1 MNEENKKNNTEPK
14 TAPVAPAKSAVPVVV
29 AAAGATTV
37 TAPVARATATAVAP
51 GAFDARPPR
60 MKNSR
65 DSRPRRGGNRGADRV
80 KPEFDTKMIDI
91 RRVTRVAAG
100 GRRFTFSVAVVSGDR
115 KGRVGVGLG
124 KAIDT
129 TLAIDKATRDAKKHM
144 FKIALTPTMS
154 IPHYVYAKYSSARV
168 EMMPVKG
175 RGLVAGS
182 AVRNVLILAGV
193 KDVVAKL
200 RSPSK
205 NKLNIARAA
214 VAALEQLSKHGRPGI
229 KEKGTTPPLP
239 GENLSRRVS
248 EEGGEKVYRRE
259 KAAPA
264 STSSK

>member
-1 MNEENKKNNTEPK
+1 MNEENKKNNTEVKETPEAAVK
-14 TAPVAPAKSAVPVVV
+14 AAPVA
-29 AAAGATTV
+29 
-37 TAPVARATATAVAP
+37 APTATAPSVAATSGEKKPQAP

-65 DSRPRRGGNRGADRV
+65 DSRPRRGGPRGADRV

-124 KAIDT
+124 KSIDT
-129 TLAIDKATRDAKKHM
+129 TSAIDKATRDAKKHM
-144 FKIALTPTMS
+144 VKLTLTPSMS
-154 IPHYVYAKYSSARV
+154 IPHSVYAKYSSARV

-182 AVRNVLILAGV
+182 AVRNVLVLAGV

-205 NKLNIARAA
+205 NKLNIARAT
-214 VAALEQLSKHGRPGI
+214 VEALGQLSKLPRPGAKI
-229 KEKGTTPPLP
+229 A
-239 GENLSRRVS
+239 V
-248 EEGGEKVYRRE
+248 V
-259 KAAPA
+259 AAAKPTAAIPA
-264 STSSK
+264 SK

>member
-1 MNEENKKNNTEPK
+1 MKEENKQNNTATK
-14 TAPVAPAKSAVPVVV
+14 TAPTVIGSAAPI
-29 AAAGATTV
+29 AAA
-37 TAPVARATATAVAP
+37 PVSPAVSTEIKKPAP

-60 MKNSR
+60 AKNPR
-65 DSRPRRGGNRGADRV
+65 DSRSRRPSSRSDKERV

-129 TLAIDKATRDAKKHM
+129 TLAIDKATRNAKKHM
-144 FKIALTPTMS
+144 IRLALTPSMS
-154 IPHYVYAKYSSARV
+154 IPHSVYAKYSSARV

-182 AVRNVLILAGV
+182 AVRNVLVLAGV

-205 NKLNIARAA
+205 NKLNIARAT
-214 VAALEQLSKHGRPGI
+214 VQALGQLSIHGRPGA
-229 KEKGTTPPLP
+229 KTAEK
-239 GENLSRRVS
+239 
-248 EEGGEKVYRRE
+248 K
-259 KAAPA
+259 
-264 STSSK
+264 

>member
-1 MNEENKKNNTEPK
+1 MNEENKQNNTEVK
-14 TAPVAPAKSAVPVVV
+14 ETVAAPVVV
-29 AAAGATTV
+29 A
-37 TAPVARATATAVAP
+37 PVASVVVTEGKPSASSPHTDSKPTSKISP

-65 DSRPRRGGNRGADRV
+65 DSRPRRGGARGADRV

-100 GRRFTFSVAVVSGDR
+100 GRRFTFSVAVVSGDK

-124 KAIDT
+124 KSIDT
-129 TLAIDKATRDAKKHM
+129 TSAIDKATRDAKKHM
-144 FKIALTPTMS
+144 FKIALTPSMS
-154 IPHYVYAKYSSARV
+154 IPHSVYAKYSSARV
-168 EMMPVKG
+168 EMMPVRG

-214 VAALEQLSKHGRPGI
+214 VLALQQLSKHGRPGVKI
-229 KEKGTTPPLP
+229 KVVEKPA
-239 GENLSRRVS
+239 EN
-248 EEGGEKVYRRE
+248 K
-259 KAAPA
+259 
-264 STSSK
+264 

>member
-1 MNEENKKNNTEPK
+1 
-14 TAPVAPAKSAVPVVV
+14 
-29 AAAGATTV
+29 
-37 TAPVARATATAVAP
+37 
-51 GAFDARPPR
+51 
-60 MKNSR
+60 
-65 DSRPRRGGNRGADRV
+65 
-80 KPEFDTKMIDI
+80 
-91 RRVTRVAAG
+91 VAAG

-144 FKIALTPTMS
+144 IKVALTPSAS
-154 IPHYVYAKYSSARV
+154 IPHFVSAKYSSARV

-205 NKLNIARAA
+205 NKLNIARCTIL
-214 VAALEQLSKHGRPGI
+214 ALEQLSKHGRPGANI
-229 KEKGTTPPLP
+229 KIVEKTVD
-239 GENLSRRVS
+239 N
-248 EEGGEKVYRRE
+248 K
-259 KAAPA
+259 
-264 STSSK
+264 

>member
-1 MNEENKKNNTEPK
+1 
-14 TAPVAPAKSAVPVVV
+14 
-29 AAAGATTV
+29 
-37 TAPVARATATAVAP
+37 
-51 GAFDARPPR
+51 
-60 MKNSR
+60 
-65 DSRPRRGGNRGADRV
+65 
-80 KPEFDTKMIDI
+80 MIDI

-100 GRRFTFSVAVVSGDR
+100 GRRFTFSVAVVSGDH

-144 FKIALTPTMS
+144 FKIALTPSMS
-154 IPHYVYAKYSSARV
+154 IPHSVYAKYSSARV

-182 AVRNVLILAGV
+182 AVRNVLVLAGV

-214 VAALEQLSKHGRPGI
+214 VQALQQLSTQGRPGA
-229 KEKGTTPPLP
+229 KAAEKI
-239 GENLSRRVS
+239 VA
-248 EEGGEKVYRRE
+248 E
-259 KAAPA
+259 KAVPK
-264 STSSK
+264 TK

>member
-1 MNEENKKNNTEPK
+1 MKEENTKNKIEVEN
-14 TAPVAPAKSAVPVVV
+14 KSKGAAPVVV
-29 AAAGATTV
+29 PTASTVITEDKSSAPSPHAESKTAT
-37 TAPVARATATAVAP
+37 VARATATAVAP

-65 DSRPRRGGNRGADRV
+65 DSRSRRGPGRGDKDRV

-154 IPHYVYAKYSSARV
+154 IPHSVYAKYSSARV

-182 AVRNVLILAGV
+182 AVRNVLVLAGV

-214 VAALEQLSKHGRPGI
+214 VAALQQLSKHGRPGA
-229 KEKGTTPPLP
+229 KVVEKP
-239 GENLSRRVS
+239 VA
-248 EEGGEKVYRRE
+248 EKT
-259 KAAPA
+259 K
-264 STSSK
+264 

>member
-1 MNEENKKNNTEPK
+1 MKEENKQKNTEVK
-14 TAPVAPAKSAVPVVV
+14 ETVAAPVVV
-29 AAAGATTV
+29 ASV
-37 TAPVARATATAVAP
+37 TSIDASKGGMSALSPHTDSKPTSKVSP

-65 DSRPRRGGNRGADRV
+65 DSRPRRGGSRDGKDRI

-144 FKIALTPTMS
+144 FKISLTPSMS
-154 IPHYVYAKYSSARV
+154 IPHSVYAKYSSARV

-214 VAALEQLSKHGRPGI
+214 VQALQQLSKHGRPGVKEHKEI
-229 KEKGTTPPLP
+229 SKEAKKEK
-239 GENLSRRVS
+239 
-248 EEGGEKVYRRE
+248 
-259 KAAPA
+259 
-264 STSSK
+264 

>member
-1 MNEENKKNNTEPK
+1 MKEEKKQNNTEVK
-14 TAPVAPAKSAVPVVV
+14 ETVVAPVIV
-29 AAAGATTV
+29 
-37 TAPVARATATAVAP
+37 APVTSVDVSKGGMSALSPHTDSKPTSKVSP

-65 DSRPRRGGNRGADRV
+65 DSRPRRGGSRDGKDRI

-129 TLAIDKATRDAKKHM
+129 TLAIDKATRDAKKHI
-144 FKIALTPTMS
+144 FKIALTPSMS
-154 IPHYVYAKYSSARV
+154 IPHSVYAKYSSARV

-214 VAALEQLSKHGRPGI
+214 VLALQQLSKHGRPGA
-229 KEKGTTPPLP
+229 KVVEKP
-239 GENLSRRVS
+239 VA
-248 EEGGEKVYRRE
+248 EKT
-259 KAAPA
+259 K
-264 STSSK
+264 

>member
-1 MNEENKKNNTEPK
+1 MNEENKKNNTESTAEAKVQTAAPAVAAPASVSA
-14 TAPVAPAKSAVPVVV
+14 APVAPATPTPGT
-29 AAAGATTV
+29 AAK
-37 TAPVARATATAVAP
+37 PAP

-60 MKNSR
+60 AKNQR
-65 DSRPRRGGNRGADRV
+65 DSRPRRGGSRGGNDRV

-100 GRRFTFSVAVVSGDR
+100 GRRFTFSVAVVSGDK

-124 KAIDT
+124 KSIDT
-129 TLAIDKATRDAKKHM
+129 TSAIDKATRNAKKHM
-144 FKIALTPTMS
+144 IKVNLTPSGS
-154 IPHYVYAKYSSARV
+154 IPHSVYSKYSSARV

-182 AVRNVLILAGV
+182 AIRNVLVLAGV

-214 VAALEQLSKHGRPGI
+214 VDALGQLSRHARPGA
-229 KEKGTTPPLP
+229 KVAP
-239 GENLSRRVS
+239 VAVA
-248 EEGGEKVYRRE
+248 EKVE
-259 KAAPA
+259 KAALISP
-264 STSSK
+264 SSK

>member
-1 MNEENKKNNTEPK
+1 MKEENKQNNTEIKAAAPASVVNAATVA
-14 TAPVAPAKSAVPVVV
+14 TAPIAAPFSGKP
-29 AAAGATTV
+29 
-37 TAPVARATATAVAP
+37 AP

-65 DSRPRRGGNRGADRV
+65 DSRPRRGGNRSDKDRV

-124 KAIDT
+124 KSIDT
-129 TLAIDKATRDAKKHM
+129 TSAIDKATRDAKKHM
-144 FKIALTPTMS
+144 FKIALTPSMS
-154 IPHYVYAKYSSARV
+154 ITHSVYAKYSSARV
-168 EMMPVKG
+168 EMMPVTG

-182 AVRNVLILAGV
+182 AVRNVLVLAGV

-214 VAALEQLSKHGRPGI
+214 VLALQQLSKTGRPGA
-229 KEKGTTPPLP
+229 KPVVDKT
-239 GENLSRRVS
+239 
-248 EEGGEKVYRRE
+248 K
-259 KAAPA
+259 
-264 STSSK
+264 

>member
-1 MNEENKKNNTEPK
+1 
-14 TAPVAPAKSAVPVVV
+14 
-29 AAAGATTV
+29 
-37 TAPVARATATAVAP
+37 
-51 GAFDARPPR
+51 
-60 MKNSR
+60 
-65 DSRPRRGGNRGADRV
+65 
-80 KPEFDTKMIDI
+80 MIDI

-144 FKIALTPTMS
+144 VKVALTPSMS
-154 IPHYVYAKYSSARV
+154 IPHSVYAKYSSARV

-182 AVRNVLILAGV
+182 AVRNVLVLAGV

-214 VAALEQLSKHGRPGI
+214 VEALMQLSKAGRQGSPI
-229 KEKGTTPPLP
+229 KEAAA
-239 GENLSRRVS
+239 V
-248 EEGGEKVYRRE
+248 E
-259 KAAPA
+259 KA
-264 STSSK
+264 K

>member
-1 MNEENKKNNTEPK
+1 MAPAKEDSNSNTMKEDNKQNNTEVKVESASGGTPVV
-14 TAPVAPAKSAVPVVV
+14 AAVAPA
-29 AAAGATTV
+29 GTT
-37 TAPVARATATAVAP
+37 AKPAP

-65 DSRPRRGGNRGADRV
+65 DSRPRRGGRPSDRI

-144 FKIALTPTMS
+144 IKAALTPNMS
-154 IPHYVYAKYSSARV
+154 IPHTVEAKYSSARV

-182 AVRNVLILAGV
+182 AIRNVLVLAGV
-193 KDVVAKL
+193 TDVVAKL

-214 VAALEQLSKHGRPGI
+214 VLALTQLSKTNRPGT
-229 KEKGTTPPLP
+229 KVVV
-239 GENLSRRVS
+239 VS
-248 EEGGEKVYRRE
+248 
-259 KAAPA
+259 P
-264 STSSK
+264 SSK

>member
-1 MNEENKKNNTEPK
+1 MNEENKQKNTEPK
-14 TAPVAPAKSAVPVVV
+14 TAQIAPAQSAAPI
-29 AAAGATTV
+29 AAATAGATAV
-37 TAPVARATATAVAP
+37 TAPIARATAAKHEARHDSAESPTGSTAVAP

-65 DSRPRRGGNRGADRV
+65 DSRSRRGGSRDGKDRV

-154 IPHYVYAKYSSARV
+154 IPHSVYAKYSSARV

-214 VAALEQLSKHGRPGI
+214 VLALQQLSKYGRPGM
-229 KEKGTTPPLP
+229 KG
-239 GENLSRRVS
+239 
-248 EEGGEKVYRRE
+248 KVT
-259 KAAPA
+259 APA
-264 STSSK
+264 STPSK

>member
-1 MNEENKKNNTEPK
+1 MNEENKQNNTEVK
-14 TAPVAPAKSAVPVVV
+14 ETVVAPVVV
-29 AAAGATTV
+29 APAASVVVTEDKPSASSPHTEQKVTTKV
-37 TAPVARATATAVAP
+37 SP

-65 DSRPRRGGNRGADRV
+65 DSRPRRGGARGADRV

-100 GRRFTFSVAVVSGDR
+100 GRRFTFSVAVVSGDK

-124 KAIDT
+124 KSIDT
-129 TLAIDKATRDAKKHM
+129 TSAIDKATRDAKKHM

-154 IPHYVYAKYSSARV
+154 IPHSVYAKYSSARV
-168 EMMPVKG
+168 EMMPVRG

-214 VAALEQLSKHGRPGI
+214 VLALQQLSKHGRPGAKVVGKSI
-229 KEKGTTPPLP
+229 AEKT
-239 GENLSRRVS
+239 
-248 EEGGEKVYRRE
+248 K
-259 KAAPA
+259 
-264 STSSK
+264 

>member
-1 MNEENKKNNTEPK
+1 MNQENKQNNTDIKPA
-14 TAPVAPAKSAVPVVV
+14 APVAASAAPL
-29 AAAGATTV
+29 AAASGAPKT
-37 TAPVARATATAVAP
+37 VAP
-51 GAFDARPPR
+51 GAFDARPQR
-60 MKNSR
+60 TKNSR
-65 DSRPRRGGNRGADRV
+65 DSRSRRPGGRGDKDRV

-144 FKIALTPTMS
+144 VKIGLTPTMS
-154 IPHYVYAKYSSARV
+154 IPHSVYAKYSSARV

-182 AVRNVLILAGV
+182 AVRNVLVLAGV

-214 VAALEQLSKHGRPGI
+214 VLALEQLSKSGRPG
-229 KEKGTTPPLP
+229 T
-239 GENLSRRVS
+239 
-248 EEGGEKVYRRE
+248 KVAE
-259 KAAPA
+259 KAVVEKA
-264 STSSK
+264 K

>member
-1 MNEENKKNNTEPK
+1 MNEENKQNNTEVEVK
-14 TAPVAPAKSAVPVVV
+14 GITTASAVNASPVPENQS
-29 AAAGATTV
+29 AGGLSASS
-37 TAPVARATATAVAP
+37 PRAEGKNIAP

-65 DSRPRRGGNRGADRV
+65 DSRPRRGPMRGDKDRI

-144 FKIALTPTMS
+144 IKVALTPSAS
-154 IPHYVYAKYSSARV
+154 IPHFVSAKYSSARV

-205 NKLNIARAA
+205 NKLNIARCTIL
-214 VAALEQLSKHGRPGI
+214 ALEQLSKHGRPGANI
-229 KEKGTTPPLP
+229 KIVEKTVD
-239 GENLSRRVS
+239 N
-248 EEGGEKVYRRE
+248 K
-259 KAAPA
+259 
-264 STSSK
+264 

>member
-1 MNEENKKNNTEPK
+1 MNEENKQNNTDK
-14 TAPVAPAKSAVPVVV
+14 VATAAPVVNVPPASIASVGSSSANIPP
-29 AAAGATTV
+29 ASS
-37 TAPVARATATAVAP
+37 PRADSNPITKVAP

-65 DSRPRRGGNRGADRV
+65 DSRPRRGGSRDGKDRI

-144 FKIALTPTMS
+144 FKIALTPSMS
-154 IPHYVYAKYSSARV
+154 IPHSVYAKYSSARV

-182 AVRNVLILAGV
+182 AVRNVLVLAGV

-214 VAALEQLSKHGRPGI
+214 VLALQQLSKNSRPGAKAVAI
-229 KEKGTTPPLP
+229 DKTAPL
-239 GENLSRRVS
+239 S
-248 EEGGEKVYRRE
+248 
-259 KAAPA
+259 A
-264 STSSK
+264 SK

>member
-1 MNEENKKNNTEPK
+1 MNEENTKKKIEVENRTK
-14 TAPVAPAKSAVPVVV
+14 DVAPIVVAPATSVDIAKGDMSASSP
-29 AAAGATTV
+29 
-37 TAPVARATATAVAP
+37 RAEGKTIAP

-65 DSRPRRGGNRGADRV
+65 DGRSRRGPGRGDKDRI

-91 RRVTRVAAG
+91 RRVTRV
-100 GRRFTFSVAVVSGDR
+100 SVAVVSGDR

-144 FKIALTPTMS
+144 IKLALTPSMS
-154 IPHYVYAKYSSARV
+154 IPHSVYAKYSSARV

-182 AVRNVLILAGV
+182 AVRNVLVLAGV

-205 NKLNIARAA
+205 NKLNIARCT
-214 VAALEQLSKHGRPGI
+214 VLALEQLSKHGRPGSKAKI
-229 KEKGTTPPLP
+229 I
-239 GENLSRRVS
+239 
-248 EEGGEKVYRRE
+248 EKVAE
-259 KAAPA
+259 KL
-264 STSSK
+264 K

>member
-1 MNEENKKNNTEPK
+1 
-14 TAPVAPAKSAVPVVV
+14 
-29 AAAGATTV
+29 
-37 TAPVARATATAVAP
+37 
-51 GAFDARPPR
+51 

-65 DSRPRRGGNRGADRV
+65 DSRSRRGPGRGDKDRI

-100 GRRFTFSVAVVSGDR
+100 GRRFTFSVAVVSGDK

-144 FKIALTPTMS
+144 IKVALTPSAS
-154 IPHYVYAKYSSARV
+154 IPHFVSAKYSSARV

-205 NKLNIARAA
+205 NKLNIARCTIL
-214 VAALEQLSKHGRPGI
+214 ALEQLSKHGRPGTKMVI
-229 KEKGTTPPLP
+229 EKGQTSPLP
-239 GENLSRRVS
+239 EGNLSRRVS
-248 EEGGEKVYRRE
+248 EEGGEKVYRRQSSRIVPGE
-259 KAAPA
+259 KAAV
-264 STSSK
+264 